1 MKALIQ
7 GLTQLGKS
15 AYHGTSAKA
24 IKKLQKTN
32 VFNPIS
38 GNNPS
43 ADIGIHVG
51 LNPSTANKI
60 VTNKSEAAII
70 PLTLDPKLK
79 PLRIPDVGAFKYP
92 ESWLRNLPNS
102 DVPSKLKTELLKA
115 AKTAA
120 DIGERNSKVGQRNY
134 FDTTTGR
141 SYWLQTL
148 RNILKKYKFDS
159 FIYKNKHEI
168 DIGMEPLDSIMLLNP
183 RQLKYKTS
191 KTKTF
196 TESEANRKTGGLVLT
211 GV

>member
-60 VTNKSEAAII
+60 VTNKSEA
-70 PLTLDPKLK
+70 LM
-79 PLRIPDVGAFKYP
+79 F
-92 ESWLRNLPNS
+92 
-102 DVPSKLKTELLKA
+102 
-115 AKTAA
+115 
-120 DIGERNSKVGQRNY
+120 
-134 FDTTTGR
+134 
-141 SYWLQTL
+141 
-148 RNILKKYKFDS
+148 
-159 FIYKNKHEI
+159 
-168 DIGMEPLDSIMLLNP
+168 LLN
-183 RQLKYKTS
+183 
-191 KTKTF
+191 
-196 TESEANRKTGGLVLT
+196 
-211 GV
+211 